1 MRLLG
6 IDYGMARIGLA
17 FTDTSLDLILPL
29 DAIDAKTIEDLVG
42 FIQDIVVERHID
54 TVVVGL
60 PLGIDASE
68 TAQSKH
74 TRSFISQLNSVLDID
89 IVTIDESFSSVEA
102 KTYLSGD
109 IYNSQSSGR
118 LDSASACVILNRFLK
133 QTG

>member
-1 MRLLG
+1 MNKKKKQVNKKFRKNQARMKGLRL
-6 IDYGMARIGLA
+6 A
-17 FTDTSLDLILPL
+17 SLKK
-29 DAIDAKTIEDLVG
+29 AKK
-42 FIQDIVVERHID
+42 QPVVKKEVAVEKNID

-109 IYNSQSSGR
+109 MYKSQSSGR